1 MPESRIEPATYE
13 ASATKDTEI
22 ALSSSLTSQVAGS
35 IRDSGM
41 RAADYPRLTSLAS
54 AGP

>member
-13 ASATKDTEI
+13 ASGTKDTEI
-22 ALSSSLTSQVAGS
+22 ALSSSLTSQVAVS
-35 IRDSGM
+35 LPDSGM
-41 RAADYPRLTSLAS
+41 RGGDYPHPTSLAS